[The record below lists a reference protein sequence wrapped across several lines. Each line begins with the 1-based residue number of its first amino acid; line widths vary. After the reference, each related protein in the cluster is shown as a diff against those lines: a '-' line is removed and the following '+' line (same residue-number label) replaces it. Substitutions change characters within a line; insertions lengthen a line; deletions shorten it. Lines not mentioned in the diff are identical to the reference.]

1 MLPHINGQNRSFT
14 AQKYFYEKRFTF
26 YPNNSELLQTVGQRI
41 VVLQGKLL
49 PLQRHQ
55 EAEIALL
62 ILAFRLQQ
70 ATALNS
76 IQHGQ
81 KTSINQLPFLVPL
94 GIFRFCSMCSTPQD

>member
-1 MLPHINGQNRSFT
+1 MPLRRPLN
-14 AQKYFYEKRFTF
+14 
-26 YPNNSELLQTVGQRI
+26 LLILRVQPTPMAGQRI
-41 VVLQGKLL
+41 AEPQPKLSL
-49 PLQRHQ
+49 LQRHQ

-70 ATALNS
+70 ATVLNS

-94 GIFRFCSMCSTPQD
+94 GIFRFCSTCSTPQV